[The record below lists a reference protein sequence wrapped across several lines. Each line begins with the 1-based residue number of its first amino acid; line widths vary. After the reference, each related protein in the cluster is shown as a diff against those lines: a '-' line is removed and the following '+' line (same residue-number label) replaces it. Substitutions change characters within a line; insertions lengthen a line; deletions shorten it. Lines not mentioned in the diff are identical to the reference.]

1 MFDYDTWL
9 STPPDPPVSIWELD
23 EDEDSAYDEWI
34 DKEMLNANDR
44 MNWAQKAK
52 ITAYLRHAAF
62 LKVSEGK
69 YTTHTKKRPCGL
81 LVTIYAP
88 TKRRMDPP
96 NFYPTVKALI
106 DGMTDAGIWTDDNHE
121 VIKFMTFEY
130 GGLSGLKDKYRIE
143 IEVKEVHE

>member
-1 MFDYDTWL
+1 MKFEFIL
-9 STPPDPPVSIWELD
+9 SNSKRR
-23 EDEDSAYDEWI
+23 
-34 DKEMLNANDR
+34 KEMLNANDR
-44 MNWAQKAK
+44 MSWARKAK
-52 ITAYLRHAAF
+52 ITAYLRQIGRLNVF
-62 LKVSEGK
+62 KGK
-69 YTTHTKKRPCGL
+69 YTTYTKKRPCGL

>member
-1 MFDYDTWL
+1 MKFEFIL
-9 STPPDPPVSIWELD
+9 SNTKRK
-23 EDEDSAYDEWI
+23 
-34 DKEMLNANDR
+34 KEMLNANDR

-52 ITAYLRHAAF
+52 ITAYLRHIAF

-69 YTTHTKKRPCGL
+69 YTTHTKKHPCGL